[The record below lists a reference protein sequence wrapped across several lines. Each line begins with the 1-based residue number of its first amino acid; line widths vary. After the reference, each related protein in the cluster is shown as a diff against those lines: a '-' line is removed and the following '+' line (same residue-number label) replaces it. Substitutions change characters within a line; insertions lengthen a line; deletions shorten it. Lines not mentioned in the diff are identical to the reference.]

1 MRARLPSIPYES
13 AASKVFSNVSLRSHQ
28 RLDSWDF
35 ALGSEIIAKLID
47 FLRNNRDEL
56 GDLQFGFELRQTV
69 FPSAK
74 IITANSVVATNSNEP
89 MLITLDQELRVIES
103 RPLDLDPT
111 EAPEMTFSEASE
123 DTVVAQYE
131 SKSVVRFYANGFT
144 AGCVSLDAPGRRP
157 AMSAK
162 FSRLAEDYELGVRDH
177 YREEVKYWQG
187 TDHWEERRRRVLRKE
202 LGVATTTESIF
213 HRSLTLW
220 LNLHLDADVRS
231 EARTVDSDEPDI
243 FIAAYGG
250 KLFVIEVKWL
260 GHNGT
265 TTYVVPRIT
274 KSFGQLRT
282 YLNKETHVH
291 KGTLV
296 IYDGRAKEEFDALR
310 TIDAPEDGCVMID
323 KCNKAKIHAR
333 GSCMVLFL
341 ENKTASEQ

>member
-1 MRARLPSIPYES
+1 MRTRLPSDAYES
-13 AASKVFSNVSLRSHQ
+13 AASKVFSNVSLRSQQ
-28 RLDSWDF
+28 RLEAWDF
-35 ALGSEIIAKLID
+35 ALGSEIISRLIG

-69 FPSAK
+69 SPSAEM
-74 IITANSVVATNSNEP
+74 ITANSVVSTNSNEP
-89 MLITLDQELRVIES
+89 MLITLDQELRVIGS

-144 AGCVSLDAPGRRP
+144 SGCVSLDAPGKKP
-157 AMSAK
+157 PMSAK

-187 TDHWEERRRRVLRKE
+187 TDHWAERRQRVLRKE
-202 LGVATTTESIF
+202 LGVANTTESIF

-265 TTYVVPRIT
+265 TPYAVPRLT

-282 YLNKETHVH
+282 YLNKLKHVQ

-296 IYDGRAKEEFDALR
+296 VYDARAKGEFDALV
-310 TIDAPEDGCVMID
+310 TTDQPEDGCVMIE
-323 KCNKAKIHAR
+323 KCNNAKIHAR